1 VFLSS
6 SKIFLFSKTPYPG
19 VHHIPVLQITYLQPD
34 IDFSLY
40 DYIIA
45 TSKEVFSAL
54 NKIGSWKHLPVLAIS
69 DSTAEAVQEEGAK
82 VLDTAQ
88 GYGED
93 AVRLIREKYPDLKA
107 LHPHA
112 KVVAYDIETALKES
126 GIFIDSVVVY
136 ETSCLA
142 DKAIQLPEDAVC
154 IFTSPSSI
162 ACFEKLYEFSS
173 KYKIVCIGE
182 TTRSALPEGVDAVVS
197 EKTSVA
203 SCVKRAESLAV

>member
-1 VFLSS
+1 M
-6 SKIFLFSKTPYPG
+6 
-19 VHHIPVLQITYLQPD
+19 HHIPILQITYLQPA
-34 IDFSLY
+34 IDFSAY

-45 TSKEVFSAL
+45 TSKEVFAAL
-54 NKIGSWKHLPVLAIS
+54 DKIGAWKHLPVLAIS
-69 DSTAEAVQEEGAK
+69 DSTAEAAQEEGAK

-93 AVRLIREKYPDLKA
+93 TVRLVREKYADLKA

-126 GIFIDSVVVY
+126 GISIDSVVVY
-136 ETSCLA
+136 ETGCMEG
-142 DKAIQLPEDAVC
+142 KTVELPEDAVC

-162 ACFEKLYEFSS
+162 NCFQKLYGFLPT
-173 KYKIVCIGE
+173 YKIVCIGE
-182 TTRSALPEGVDAVVS
+182 TTCSALPEGTDAVVS

-203 SCVKRAESLAV
+203 SCVQRAESFAV